1 MAELDRVRVWADA
14 LIRLHLAG
22 GDWTFRFDNAKTRAG
37 QCNHSKR
44 EITVSKYL
52 AARFDDDEIHQ
63 ILLHEVAHAIAGPR
77 AAHGR
82 KWLAT
87 ARELGY
93 VGKRTHDGPVAEE
106 FANWI
111 GTCPAGHTIVR
122 FRKPKRA
129 VSCGK
134 CARGFSRAHLITWTA
149 LPKGASRTQAQPQL
163 LTQSGA

>member
-1 MAELDRVRVWADA
+1 MSTAQTTGWNKPFAGLRVADFA
-14 LIRLHLAG
+14 WVG
-22 GDWTFRFDNAKTRAG
+22 VGP
-37 QCNHSKR
+37 
-44 EITVSKYL
+44 TVSKYL

-82 KWLAT
+82 KWLTT

-122 FRKPKRA
+122 FRKPKSV

-134 CARGFSRAHLITWTA
+134 CSRGFSRAHLITWSA
-149 LPKGASRTQAQPQL
+149 LPRGVSVEARTSAS
-163 LTQSGA
+163 